1 MQLRPAVGIEQAS
14 RQAESHKRAHK
25 TVARTSTQDSHTQPI
40 DMDQVKEWAR
50 KERRTRAARRLL
62 LRTATGAQLRGRPGP
77 AAALGIPKSIQ
88 TQVLMGRPRAPQ
100 VPAAPGSSPPRPL
113 AKVMHSG
120 VGCRRRFQR
129 RPSTEG
135 A

>member
-1 MQLRPAVGIEQAS
+1 M
-14 RQAESHKRAHK
+14 
-25 TVARTSTQDSHTQPI
+25 
-40 DMDQVKEWAR
+40 
-50 KERRTRAARRLL
+50 
-62 LRTATGAQLRGRPGP
+62 TATGAQLRGRPGP

-135 A
+135 AKMPAEAADESCATGAADRRVAGGCLR